1 MRSPRSFA
9 SLLLLA
15 ALGSACG
22 ATTPSPEPSPPPVVL
37 TDNPKAPPPAPV
49 AAAEEPPAPV
59 AAAEEPPAPE
69 PEPEP
74 APAPVPESRNPAEIL
89 APSPWLAGPTSP
101 GAFALEGGRLL
112 VKEPI
117 EFDTGKDSLRATS
130 GPALDFVTAF
140 LQAKPEITLFRIEG
154 HSDSQGSA
162 PLNLEL
168 SGRRALSL
176 ARALVTRGVDCKR
189 LLPVGFGEVK
199 PIADNRTAEGRKQ
212 NRRMEFVVAA
222 LKGRAVMGMPVDGGG
237 RVAGDPCS

>member
-9 SLLLLA
+9 SLLVLA

-22 ATTPSPEPSPPPVVL
+22 ATTPPPEPAPPPVIL
-37 TDNPKAPPPAPV
+37 TDNPNAP
-49 AAAEEPPAPV
+49 PPAPV

-69 PEPEP
+69 PEPAPPP
-74 APAPVPESRNPAEIL
+74 APEPRNPAEIL

-101 GAFALEGGRLL
+101 GAFTLEGGRLV

-117 EFDTGKDSLRATS
+117 EFDTGKESLKATS
-130 GPALDFVTAF
+130 GPALDFVAAF

-154 HSDSQGSA
+154 HSDSQGNA
-162 PLNLEL
+162 AMNLEL

-176 ARALVTRGVDCKR
+176 ARALAARGVDCKR

-237 RVAGDPCS
+237 RASGDPCP